1 MLSTSGL
8 IGTGKK
14 NPELYSTLSKVDRS
28 RTIEGASDFSKFV
41 KTHGPNT
48 RTTSKNSISDRS
60 MSIALDTHG
69 NPVDK
74 KVIVRGCCGNL
85 RAIFGGFRGQ
95 YHQVLMLL
103 RYGGSSPYRQDQ
115 GRFQASAIPSLAAAA
130 LQRSDMAADG
140 CRVLPM
146 TADGC
151 RGPPMATNGSQG
163 LPMAA
168 EGCRELPR
176 TTR

>member
-85 RAIFGGFRGQ
+85 RAIFGGFRYENQ
-95 YHQVLMLL
+95 EELL
-103 RYGGSSPYRQDQ
+103 EHFFLQRNKARKSSIMSQ
-115 GRFQASAIPSLAAAA
+115 AA
-130 LQRSDMAADG
+130 LEKTGTENFKQIFEEIEEEKKQLEQSNSINKI
-140 CRVLPM
+140 RVKSI
-146 TADGC
+146 TG
-151 RGPPMATNGSQG
+151 
-163 LPMAA
+163 
-168 EGCRELPR
+168 
-176 TTR
+176 